1 MGLAGQLEY
10 SLALLSR
17 DGRSVTAQRPG
28 VRPTTPTNTQSMKVH
43 FHLWMGFDVDGF
55 GWTPSIGLLRWLNC
69 DLGQTAG
76 EEAGLSRR
84 GGGIR
89 PRRFVLVSCA
99 LS

>member
-28 VRPTTPTNTQSMKVH
+28 
-43 FHLWMGFDVDGF
+43 
-55 GWTPSIGLLRWLNC
+55 
-69 DLGQTAG
+69 TAG

-89 PRRFVLVSCA
+89 PHR
-99 LS
+99 